1 MKKLL
6 KTGCFLLSL
15 VLLLCCL
22 PAGLTTAQASGYNWA
37 GAWGSPAIESGV
49 TLGSDSVFEENG
61 IHLRDYIPANST
73 IRTTVTPTLGGTK
86 LRLKFSNLFGKES
99 ITINE
104 STVAKTGE
112 TDDMVVADTITQVTF
127 NGGQKEVTIAAGS
140 EIYSDEINFNVTA
153 LEKISVSSYFKKS
166 TPMYTVALYGGTSYL
181 ATSLGNRTH
190 KDSMT
195 AVASKLNFTSN
206 SITYYTLPFLTR
218 VDVYA
223 QDAYCVVL
231 LGDSTVTNDMYL
243 LLAQKLHAN
252 GIHNVGFVMSGIIG
266 NRLLYNGAGL
276 LGKVYGQALL
286 TRAKRDAFDV
296 AGVRYIIVKIGANDV
311 LHPMEKSMQGIAPY
325 ASPDEIIAGYKKLAA
340 MNQYGGVNMYL
351 CTRTPYKGYTR
362 NFMGDDDL
370 AWTQKGE
377 NMLLEINTWVK
388 YISHEY
394 YDGYINLDA
403 MRDPNDSAKL
413 RSQMTTDG
421 IHFSRLGQIAAVDLI
436 PEAAYGVNRELT
448 DLSAILKTDPYSAT
462 AGTGSSSSSGSSS
475 AGQSGSGNSAL
486 EGVGNAIGSAI
497 GSVIGNGSSSGNDQ
511 NGDSAGSANSSQSQ
525 NAAAQTPAT
534 TNPVAGTVATTESTT
549 LSNANQIMVNDA
561 ANNGVVTPAGVVQDD
576 NASYSAAS
584 RQIAGFAILAAI
596 AVAII
601 VIAVVLLI
609 KMRPA
614 SSAPLTRGSRG
625 RARQKRRV

>member
-6 KTGCFLLSL
+6 KTGCFLLTL
-15 VLLLCCL
+15 VMLVCCW

-49 TLGSDSVFEENG
+49 VVGSDSVFEENG

-73 IRTTVTPTLGGTK
+73 IRTTITPTIGGTK
-86 LRLKFSNLFGKES
+86 IRLKFSNLFGKES

-104 STVAKTGE
+104 ATVAKTGE
-112 TDDMVVADTITQVTF
+112 TDDVVKSDTITQVTF
-127 NGGQKEVTIAAGS
+127 NGGQTSVTIAPGS
-140 EIYSDEINFNVTA
+140 EVYSDDISFNVTA
-153 LEKISVSSYFKKS
+153 LEKISVSSYFRKS
-166 TPMYTVALYGGTSYL
+166 TPMYTVGLYGGTAYL
-181 ATSLGNRTH
+181 ATALGNRTH

-206 SITYYTLPFLTR
+206 SITYNTLPFLTR

-231 LGDSTVTNDMYL
+231 LGDSTITNDMYL

-266 NRLLYNGAGL
+266 NRLLYDGAGL

-286 TRAKRDAFDV
+286 KRAQRDAFDV
-296 AGVRYIIVKIGANDV
+296 AGVRYIIVKIGDNDV
-311 LHPMEKSMQGIAPY
+311 LHPMENSMKGIAPY
-325 ASPDEIIAGYKKLAA
+325 ASTSDIINGYKKLAA
-340 MNQYGGVNMYL
+340 MNQYSDVNMYL

-362 NFMGDDDL
+362 NFLGDEDL

-377 NMLLEINTWVK
+377 NMLLEINSWVK

-394 YDGYINLDA
+394 YSGYINLDA
-403 MRDPNDSAKL
+403 LRDPNDSAKL

-436 PEAAYGVNRELT
+436 PEEAYGVNRELKNIST
-448 DLSAILKTDPYSAT
+448 ILGVDPYSAT
-462 AGTGSSSSSGSSS
+462 ASSSGGSSGGSSSN
-475 AGQSGSGNSAL
+475 QSGSGNSGSGSGIGEAI
-486 EGVGNAIGSAI
+486 GGAIGSII
-497 GSVIGNGSSSGNDQ
+497 GGSSSGNDQ
-511 NGDSAGSANSSQSQ
+511 NNASAGNSSSSSQTQNSSQ
-525 NAAAQTPAT
+525 TPVV
-534 TNPVAGTVATTESTT
+534 TNPAAGTATTEPTT
-549 LSNANQIMVNDA
+549 LNNANQILMDDP
-561 ANNGVVTPAGVVQDD
+561 ANNGSATPAGAIQDD
-576 NASYSAAS
+576 TSSSAAS
-584 RQIAGFAILAAI
+584 RQIAGFAILAAV
-596 AVAII
+596 AVAVIA
-601 VIAVVLLI
+601 IAVVLLL

-614 SSAPLTRGSRG
+614 SSAPLTRGSHG